1 MWALAFTSVVIWTAV
16 SALRRGAA
24 GSLALALAASFGAGV
39 IGICLK
45 WDERSLWIGIT
56 AGPGLL
62 LIILVSAAVSDSM
75 ARRLQ
80 NRKRSKFFT

>member
-1 MWALAFTSVVIWTAV
+1 MWSLAFISVIIWTVV
-16 SALRRGAA
+16 SALGGGAV

-45 WDERSLWIGIT
+45 WGERSLWIGIT
-56 AGPGLL
+56 AGPALL
-62 LIILVSAAVSDSM
+62 LITLLSAAISDRM

-80 NRKRSKFFT
+80 NRKRTKFFA